1 MAFAIPD
8 DGVGLSTNQSVLFTE
23 DFQILSGGISRRNC
37 VLQGCLVT
45 ATTLLTLNVA
55 LGSVLSANALFPI
68 AADTVVIGTAD
79 ATNPR
84 IDLVVITSAGAKA
97 IRAGTAAATPNPPA
111 LTTDDVVLAIVYVP
125 ALATTMTSANIYDR
139 RMLQEGGPMVIDAQ
153 FADLSITNTNAI
165 QTLYTETIPASLL
178 SMSQGTSGFS
188 GARLQLWGD
197 HLVNSSQ
204 HSVTL
209 TVSFGGVTLFADV
222 TSSFNTSANR
232 RPWNIEL
239 MLNCESATSQ
249 NVGLRV
255 NFTGATAIPSP
266 STGEGDI
273 SAVAEQGNTVFGATG
288 TVNTDTADRVLLVQ
302 VTMSSGGTSNTIL
315 RHRATLEIL

>member
-1 MAFAIPD
+1 MAFVSPD
-8 DGVGLSTNQSVLFTE
+8 DGVGLSTNQSIIFQE
-23 DFQILSGGISRRNC
+23 DWQILSHGISGRNC

-55 LGSVLSANALFPI
+55 LGSAVSAGVLFPI
-68 AADTVVIGTAD
+68 AAGTVAIGAAD

-84 IDLVVITSAGAKA
+84 FDYVVITSAGAKA
-97 IRAGTAAATPNPPA
+97 VRAGTAAATPNPPA
-111 LTTDDVVLAIVYVP
+111 LTTDDVVLAVVYVP

-139 RMLQEGGPMVIDAQ
+139 RILWERGPLVVDSQ
-153 FADLSITNTNAI
+153 FADLSITNTAAI
-165 QTLYTETIPASLL
+165 QTLYTGTIPASLL
-178 SMSQGTSGFS
+178 SRSQGTSGFS

-197 HLVNSSQ
+197 HLVNTSQ
-204 HSVTL
+204 HTVTL

-239 MLNCESATSQ
+239 MLDCESATSQ
-249 NVGLRV
+249 DVGLRV
-255 NFTGATAIPSP
+255 NFTGATALTAPT
-266 STGEGDI
+266 TGAGDI
-273 SAVAEQGNTVFGATG
+273 LAVAEQGNTVFGAIG
-288 TVNTDTADRVLLVQ
+288 TVNTDTTNRVLLVQ
-302 VTMSSGGTSNTIL
+302 VTMSSAGASNTIL